1 MNKPP
6 FFLPAPEL
14 LTQLT
19 QGLPPLPPWLQAEL
33 HNRLVLLLNHVL
45 MQEPEAM
52 DRLRRQ
58 QGKLLQFHWGR
69 IELILTPTPAG
80 LLALGA
86 PAGMP
91 DLQLRVAQDSPLA
104 LAQTLLA
111 GDKPPVEI
119 QGDVQLAAEI
129 GWLVDNLRWD
139 IEEDLSRLLGDAPA
153 HRLADAA
160 RALLQG
166 LRGFLRQAAER
177 RGKGA
182 S

>member
-6 FFLPAPEL
+6 FSLPSVELLQQITDRLPAP
-14 LTQLT
+14 
-19 QGLPPLPPWLQAEL
+19 PPWLRAEL
-33 HNRLVLLLNHVL
+33 NNRLVLLLNHVL

-58 QGKLLQFHWGR
+58 QGKVLQLHWGR
-69 IELILTPTPAG
+69 IELVLAPTPAG

-86 PAGMP
+86 PDGVP

-104 LAQTLLA
+104 LARTMLA

-119 QGDVQLAAEI
+119 QGDVQLAAEV

-139 IEEDLSRLLGDAPA
+139 IEEDLARLLGDAPA
-153 HRLADAA
+153 HRLAGAG

-166 LRGFLRQAAER
+166 LRGFLRQAAEQR
-177 RGKGA
+177 VKVA

>member
-14 LTQLT
+14 LTQLA
-19 QGLPPLPPWLQAEL
+19 QGLPPPPPWLRAEL
-33 HNRLVLLLNHVL
+33 NNRLVLLLNHVL

-58 QGKLLQFHWGR
+58 QGKLLQLHWGR

-80 LLALGA
+80 LLGLGVC
-86 PAGMP
+86 GGVP

-104 LAQTLLA
+104 LARTVLA

-129 GWLVDNLRWD
+129 GWLADNLRWD
-139 IEEDLSRLLGDAPA
+139 IEEDLARLFGDAPA
-153 HRLADAA
+153 HRLAGAG

-166 LRGFLRQAAER
+166 LRGFLRQMAER
-177 RGKGA
+177 RVKVA